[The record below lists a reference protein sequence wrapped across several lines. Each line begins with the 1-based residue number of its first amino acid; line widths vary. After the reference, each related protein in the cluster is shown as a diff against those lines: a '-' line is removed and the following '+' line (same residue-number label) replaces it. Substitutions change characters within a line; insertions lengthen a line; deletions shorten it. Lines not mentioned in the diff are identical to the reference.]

1 MRYYGNPSSPKVRDL
16 MVARDD
22 FGMITTP
29 RQGNVL
35 MDGVS
40 VIADNGCYGDGF
52 PGYGKWISWLESMTP
67 RVAQFEFATAPD
79 VFDAESGI
87 GDAPATLDRSM
98 PWLPAIRSLGY
109 PVAFVAQDG
118 SEAPGMI
125 PWDLLDVLFIGG
137 GDEWKRGRRSQFVIE
152 EALRRGKKVH
162 MGRCVNGLSS
172 MWSAHERGCH
182 TSDSTYLRFGPDRNV
197 DNVIRWLDIINQQTG
212 LFPQPGG
219 VV

>member
-1 MRYYGNPSSPKVRDL
+1 VRYYGNPSSPKVRDL

-29 RQGNVL
+29 KQGNVL
-35 MDGVS
+35 MDNVS

-67 RVAQFEFATAPD
+67 RIAQFEFATAPD
-79 VFDAESGI
+79 VFD
-87 GDAPATLDRSM
+87 
-98 PWLPAIRSLGY
+98 
-109 PVAFVAQDG
+109 AQDG

-125 PWDLLDVLFIGG
+125 PWDLIDVLFIGG
-137 GDEWKRGRRSQFVIE
+137 GDDWKRGRRSQLVIE
-152 EALRRGKKVH
+152 EALRRGKRVH

-182 TSDSTYLRFGPDRNV
+182 TSDSTYLRFGPDKNV
-197 DNVIRWLDIINQQTG
+197 DNVTRWLDIINQQAG

-219 VV
+219 AA